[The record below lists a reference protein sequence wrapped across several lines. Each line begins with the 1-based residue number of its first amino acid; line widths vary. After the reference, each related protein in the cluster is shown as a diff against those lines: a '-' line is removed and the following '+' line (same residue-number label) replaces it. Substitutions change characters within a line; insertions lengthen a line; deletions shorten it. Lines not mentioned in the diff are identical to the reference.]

1 MMNTK
6 RIVLISAGIALLAIL
21 GLSRTQFEIR
31 KDVVINAP
39 PEKVW
44 NAVVDFKNYKA
55 WNSQLAYLGGE
66 AKPHGTLHLKLSVKG
81 TDPYEFTP
89 LVSYWEENKRF
100 AWLAETGFPR
110 VFDGEHFFEL
120 QDMGNGKTLVVN
132 REEYRGVLSLII
144 RNLPMMK
151 NAPEGFE
158 LMNTELKRYC
168 EQQ

>member
-1 MMNTK
+1 MK
-6 RIVLISAGIALLAIL
+6 RPILWILLGLVAVTFV
-21 GLSRTQFEIR
+21 LSRTQFEIR
-31 KDVVINAP
+31 KDVEINAP
-39 PEKVW
+39 TAKVW
-44 NAVVDFKNYKA
+44 SAIVDFKNYKT

-66 AKPHGTLHLKLSVKG
+66 AKPHGRLHLKLSVKG
-81 TDPYEFTP
+81 TDPYEFMP

-100 AWLAETGFPR
+100 AWLAETGIPR

-120 QDMGNGKTLVVN
+120 QDVGNGKTLVVN

-158 LMNTELKRYC
+158 LMNTELKQYC
-168 EQQ
+168 EKQ